1 MPMSVRFSLLGFFFI
16 SLNFP
21 KSLGFVKWGSLKN
34 PFLILFVFVFC
45 LIQIAL
51 VLNQSPQ
58 ENLTL
63 AKVVLIKK
71 LVLLPQKALTQVFYF
86 FHFFFPSSIKF
97 LILFLFMLLWWL
109 FYVLPVVRGTI
120 LIFMSYCLKFEVLKI
135 FNLLSLCA
143 VRVLF

>member
-120 LIFMSYCLKFEVLKI
+120 LIFICHIV
-135 FNLLSLCA
+135 
-143 VRVLF
+143 

>member
-86 FHFFFPSSIKF
+86 FHFFSQLYK
-97 LILFLFMLLWWL
+97 ILNFVFVYVVVVVILCFTSCSWNNSD
-109 FYVLPVVRGTI
+109 FY
-120 LIFMSYCLKFEVLKI
+120 MSYCLKFEVLKI